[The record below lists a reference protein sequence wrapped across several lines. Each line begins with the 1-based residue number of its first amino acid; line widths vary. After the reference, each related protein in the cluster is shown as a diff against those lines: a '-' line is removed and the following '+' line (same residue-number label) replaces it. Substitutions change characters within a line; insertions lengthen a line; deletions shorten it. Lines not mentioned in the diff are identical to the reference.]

1 MLHELLSEHRGELI
15 RRTRAKVASRPAPK
29 ATVEELVHG
38 VPLFLSQLT
47 ETLKHEGTDAP
58 FSSTAIGSS
67 AALHGNE
74 LLRIGLTIG
83 QVVHDYGDVC
93 QAVTELALDQEIAI
107 TTSEFRILNRCLDN
121 AIAGAV
127 TEWGRQ
133 REVNIASEEAE
144 RLGVLA
150 HEQRNLIT
158 SALLAFQMLRKGT
171 VGIGGSTGAVL
182 ARSLDAMRNINNR
195 SLAAVRLSA
204 GLQTPIR
211 ILLADF
217 VEEEEVAASMDAN
230 ARGLQ
235 FTVVRPEFGMAIEAD
250 RMILGSALANL
261 LQNAFKFTRPKGQ
274 VFLRVRNVSGRV
286 LIEVEDE
293 CGGLPKAIAESMFPT
308 FERRGADRSG
318 FGLGLSI
325 ARKGVEAS
333 GGTLQVRDLPG
344 RGCVFTIDL
353 PAAKPLAG
361 F

>member
-1 MLHELLSEHRGELI
+1 MLHTFLSENRDELI
-15 RRTRAKVASRPAPK
+15 RRTRAKVVSRPAPK
-29 ATVEELVHG
+29 ATAEELANG

-47 ETLKHEGTDAP
+47 ETLKHEGTEAAFAP
-58 FSSTAIGSS
+58 DAIGNS

-74 LLRIGLTIG
+74 LLRMGLTIG

-93 QAVTELALDQEIAI
+93 QAVTELALDQDVAI
-107 TTSEFRILNRCLDN
+107 TTSEFHVLNRCLDD

-127 TEWGRQ
+127 SEWERQ
-133 REVNIASEEAE
+133 REVNISNEEVE

-150 HEQRNLIT
+150 HEQRNLLT

-182 ARSLDAMRNINNR
+182 ARSLEALRNINNR
-195 SLAAVRLSA
+195 SLAAVRLA
-204 GLQTPIR
+204 VGLQTPIR
-211 ILLADF
+211 IQVADF
-217 VEEEEVAASMDAN
+217 IEEEEVAASMDAD

-235 FTVVRPEFGMAIEAD
+235 FTVVRPEYGTAVVAD

-274 VFLRVRNVSGRV
+274 VFLRVRSVAGRV

-293 CGGLPKAIAESMFPT
+293 CGGFPKGNAESSFGT

-318 FGLGLSI
+318 LGLGLSI
-325 ARKGVEAS
+325 ARRGVESS
-333 GGTLQVRDLPG
+333 GGKLQVRDLPG
-344 RGCVFTIDL
+344 RGCIFTIDL
-353 PAAKPLAG
+353 PAARPLET
-361 F
+361 